1 MMSKEPE
8 MSGTLPPPFIPLQ
21 ILSKPAPQ
29 PVPLPPGSPILEPA
43 VPKKKER
50 RLELQG
56 LDPGDPRSTV
66 HLLRKSLGNVARTVP
81 PLLRRYA
88 WVLPVILVV
97 WSILGSFDAYRLM
110 FSMPALTPLWMF
122 LDKIILILVFL
133 TASYN
138 NFIGKAVYG
147 TLVIRVVLPLV
158 RRGRREGLGKV
169 SGEFKSLIPNMK
181 TNWQTAG
188 AGSLGLFITFGGCA
202 AFLSNF
208 LTRNNAVDKIA
219 VSLVIGLSLIKALSD
234 GPRSIPFMTGR
245 VVMKDIFVAFRKP
258 SPVRNHHIF
267 VAISGLAL
275 GFFSSLLLA
284 VLRKSLGENIG
295 YILGAIAVVSGIV
308 LFLALKSKKAD
319 A

>member
-1 MMSKEPE
+1 MSKEQE
-8 MSGTLPPPFIPLQ
+8 KSGTLPPPFIPLQ
-21 ILSKPAPQ
+21 ILSKPEPQ
-29 PVPLPPGSPILEPA
+29 PVPRPSSPPVLESA
-43 VPKKKER
+43 IPKKKER

-56 LDPGDPRSTV
+56 LDPGDPLSTV
-66 HLLRKSLGNVARTVP
+66 HLLRRGLGNVARTVP

-88 WVLPVILVV
+88 WVLPVILIV
-97 WSILGSFDAYRLM
+97 WSILGSFNAYKLM

-133 TASYN
+133 TAAYN

-147 TLVIRVVLPLV
+147 TLVIRVVLPQV
-158 RRGRREGLGKV
+158 RRVRREGLGKV
-169 SGEFKSLIPNMK
+169 TGEFKSLMPNLK
-181 TNWQTAG
+181 TNWQAAG
-188 AGSLGLFITFGGCA
+188 TGSLGLFVTFGGCA

-245 VVMKDIFVAFRKP
+245 VVMKDIFVAFGKP
-258 SPVRNHHIF
+258 SPVRNHHIY

-284 VLRKSLGENIG
+284 VLRKSVGENIG
-295 YILGAIAVVSGIV
+295 YILGSIAVVGGIV
-308 LFLALKSKKAD
+308 LFFTLKSKKAD